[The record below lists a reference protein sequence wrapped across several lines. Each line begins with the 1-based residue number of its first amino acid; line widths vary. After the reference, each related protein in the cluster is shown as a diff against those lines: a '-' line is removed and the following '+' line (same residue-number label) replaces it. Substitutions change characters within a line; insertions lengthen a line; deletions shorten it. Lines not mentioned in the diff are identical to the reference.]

1 MTFQKTTCINIEIIN
16 FFMHSQPTNNH
27 SYFMEM
33 KASVE
38 LAKAFP
44 RNIEEIKEA
53 IKEACS
59 NEEFAKQCVVKDD
72 KGEYYGSAVLVKF
85 IANEYG
91 NIEFG
96 ARQISQNEKE
106 ATFSMF
112 CWDIQKNIKKTETC
126 TVFCQPRK
134 ASENETDNFQRYDY
148 DNITIGAK
156 LNNCIKAI
164 IPAEIFDNAVKQ
176 CVNVCGFESGVIQP
190 RGISK
195 TTASGSYDMM
205 EMPPEINIDKP
216 SDATVEDN
224 EPKQDEMFEGFP
236 FTELPVEQE
245 VAELNL

>member
-1 MTFQKTTCINIEIIN
+1 MQ
-16 FFMHSQPTNNH
+16 SQPTNNH

-53 IKEACS
+53 IKQACS

-126 TVFCQPRK
+126 TVPCQLRK

-176 CVNVCGFESGVIQP
+176 CVNVCGFESSTSQP
-190 RGISK
+190 QGISK
-195 TTASGSYDMM
+195 TTTSQQFSINA
-205 EMPPEINIDKP
+205 MPEAINLQELLDE
-216 SDATVEDN
+216 TVDDN

-236 FTELPVEQE
+236 FVELPVEQE
-245 VAELNL
+245 IAELNL

>member
-1 MTFQKTTCINIEIIN
+1 
-16 FFMHSQPTNNH
+16 MHSQQTNNH

-44 RNIEEIKEA
+44 RNIEAIKEA

-96 ARQISQNEKE
+96 ARQISQNEREKE

-126 TVFCQPRK
+126 TVVCQLRK
-134 ASENETDNFQRYDY
+134 PSENETENFQRYDY

-190 RGISK
+190 RGVSK
-195 TTASGSYDMM
+195 TTASGNFTII
-205 EMPPEINIDKP
+205 EMPDEINIDKLLE
-216 SDATVEDN
+216 ATVDDN
-224 EPKQDEMFEGFP
+224 EPNTVEMFEGFP
-236 FTELPVEQE
+236 FVELPVEQE
-245 VAELNL
+245 IAELNL

>member
-1 MTFQKTTCINIEIIN
+1 MQ
-16 FFMHSQPTNNH
+16 SQQTNNH

-59 NEEFAKQCVVKDD
+59 NEEFAKQCVAKDD
-72 KGEYYGSAVLVKF
+72 NGGYYGSAVLVKF

-106 ATFSMF
+106 ATFTMF
-112 CWDIQKNIKKTETC
+112 CWDIQKNIKKIETC
-126 TVFCQPRK
+126 TVVCQQRK
-134 ASENETDNFQRYDY
+134 ASENETDNFKRYDY

-176 CVNVCGFESGVIQP
+176 CVNVCGFESGVSQP
-190 RGISK
+190 RGVSK
-195 TTASGSYDMM
+195 TTASGSYTII
-205 EMPPEINIDKP
+205 EMPDPISLDKLP
-216 SDATVEDN
+216 DATVDDN
-224 EPKQDEMFEGFP
+224 APKQDEMFEGFP
-236 FTELPVEQE
+236 FVELPAEQE
-245 VAELNL
+245 IAELNL